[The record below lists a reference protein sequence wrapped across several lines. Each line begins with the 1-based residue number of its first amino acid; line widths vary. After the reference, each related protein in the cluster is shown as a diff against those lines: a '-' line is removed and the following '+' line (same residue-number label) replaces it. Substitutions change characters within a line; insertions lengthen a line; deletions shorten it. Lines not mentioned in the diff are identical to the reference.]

1 VADYND
7 LLVAGQD
14 FAYSKSIAY
23 VVLKLQVKYTSLQ
36 AKYTSLQAELKF
48 ISEVHEKSR
57 EVHEKEREERKLELK
72 LISEKHEKERE
83 ERKLELKLISE
94 KHEKEREE
102 RKLANEERARV
113 FEELGRLR
121 EKAVQLDALLGN
133 RDRRVHQLMENSRG
147 MGHWMRLSSRF
158 AGAE

>member
-14 FAYSKSIAY
+14 FAYSRSIAC

-36 AKYTSLQAELKF
+36 AKLKF
-48 ISEVHEKSR
+48 ICK
-57 EVHEKEREERKLELK
+57 
-72 LISEKHEKERE
+72 
-83 ERKLELKLISE
+83 

-121 EKAVQLDALLGN
+121 EKAVQLDALLGD
-133 RDRRVHQLMENSRG
+133 RDRRVHELMENSRG